1 MGLLG
6 RLRGIGFAPALL
18 AFATFGWGT
27 NAVASQLAV
36 GEVSPM
42 MLIFLRWGLLVILIP
57 LLRWNEMLGAWP
69 LIRPKLFWL
78 FLMGGCGLSFF
89 NALFYL
95 AAHTTT
101 ALNIGLMQGTM
112 PGFIVIGSFFFFG
125 VAISRLKV
133 LGILLSFVGVLIIV
147 TKGSLDNLL
156 ALAFTK
162 GDLLMLLACLFYSS
176 FAVGLKLRPNV
187 SDLVMMG
194 YFAIAAFLTS
204 MPLMFLEVALS
215 DAQLPSAFGW
225 KLILYIAIV
234 PSFISQILF
243 MRGVDMIGPSS
254 AGLYTNLVPAFS
266 ALLAVA
272 ILGEFFNLYH
282 LIAIVMVFAGIAV
295 FEYQKNTLKL
305 PTRRS

>member
-1 MGLLG
+1 MDLFG
-6 RLRGIGFAPALL
+6 RLRGIGFAPVLL
-18 AFATFGWGT
+18 ALATFGWGT
-27 NAVASQLAV
+27 NAVASRLAV

-42 MLIFLRWGLLVILIP
+42 MLTCLRWGVLVILIP
-57 LLRWNEMLGAWP
+57 LIRWKEMLSAWP
-69 LIRPKLFWL
+69 LIRPKLLWVC
-78 FLMGGCGLSFF
+78 LMGGCGLSFF

-112 PGFIVIGSFFFFG
+112 PGFIVIGSLVFFG

-133 LGILLSFVGVLIIV
+133 LGILLSFVGVVIIV
-147 TKGSLDNLL
+147 SKGSLDNLL
-156 ALAFTK
+156 SLAFTK
-162 GDLLMLLACLFYSS
+162 GDLLMLLACVVYSS
-176 FAVGLKLRPNV
+176 YTVGLKLRPKV
-187 SDLVMMG
+187 SDLVVMG

-225 KLILYIAIV
+225 KLILYVAIV
-234 PSFISQILF
+234 PSFISQVLF
-243 MRGVDMIGPSS
+243 MRGVDMIGSNS
-254 AGLYTNLVPAFS
+254 AGLYTNLVPVFA

-272 ILGEFFNLYH
+272 VLGEFFGFYH
-282 LIAIVMVFAGIAV
+282 LIAIVMVFAGISV

-305 PTRRS
+305 PTRHS